1 MKTKIMTIAALI
13 FLTFTFSSCSNKI
26 VGVWNVENF
35 TTLTQGNE
43 EISAKNIGTITFRK
57 NGNGTK
63 ELSYPLL
70 GARKE
75 DKVPFT
81 WVMHEGL
88 LTIKG
93 EGSDFSK
100 TWIITETSSKYFQLK
115 STDGSDKVQ
124 VLEIRK

>member
-1 MKTKIMTIAALI
+1 MKNKILTIAALTLLSI
-13 FLTFTFSSCSNKI
+13 TFSSCSPKI

-35 TTLTQGNE
+35 STISQGNE
-43 EISAKNIGTITFRK
+43 VISAKNIGTITFLK

-63 ELSYPLL
+63 ELSYPIL

-75 DKVPFT
+75 DKVPFS

-93 EGSDFSK
+93 EGSELSK
-100 TWIITETSSKYFQLK
+100 VWIIIESSGKYYSLK
-115 STDGSDKVQ
+115 STDGTSQVQ